1 MKMYLVYIDN
11 GDSIRKYPV
20 CAKSKQAARKM
31 YQSIEGEIIK
41 IDDVSE
47 KYIIEESKIK
57 DALTNAKIDGFSI
70 TFVIEALKSIGF
82 IK

>member
-31 YQSIEGEIIK
+31 YQSVEGEIIK

-57 DALTNAKIDGFSI
+57 DALNNAKINGFSI
-70 TFVIEALKSIGF
+70 TFIIEALKSIGC

>member
-47 KYIIEESKIK
+47 KYIVEEDKIV
-57 DALTNAKIDGFSI
+57 DALSNAKISPWSI
-70 TFVIEALKSIGF
+70 TFIIEALKSIGC